1 MLTIL
6 VAVSDN
12 YIAQNKKRNLFESET
27 TMSLENNENE
37 LQNIND
43 PEEPILEIPYSESE
57 AFGDQ
62 SYGTGSHQEDPAN
75 TVIPNSKKRSRFDF
89 KFGASSKNL
98 VFAVIALLGIIIVFG
113 IAMLCDRKGA
123 NPRAFFS

>member
-12 YIAQNKKRNLFESET
+12 YIAQNRKRNLFESET

-57 AFGDQ
+57 A
-62 SYGTGSHQEDPAN
+62 
-75 TVIPNSKKRSRFDF
+75 
-89 KFGASSKNL
+89 
-98 VFAVIALLGIIIVFG
+98 
-113 IAMLCDRKGA
+113 
-123 NPRAFFS
+123 